1 MKTSLFRGFSF
12 LTALA
17 CAIGLGIAVPQRAAA
32 DEGDP
37 PSRAA
42 RISFLNGSVSMQP
55 AGASDWTEAVV
66 NRPMTT
72 GDKLWTDSGGRAEL
86 HAGAAAI
93 HLGERTG
100 FSFLNLDDNSIQIRL
115 TEGSINM
122 RVREL
127 RSGETYEIDT
137 PNLAFTVA
145 KAGDFR
151 IDVNENGDVTNI
163 TTFRGEGE
171 VTTGPHNS
179 SAHAADPPDRTRT
192 S

>member
-1 MKTSLFRGFSF
+1 MNPRFFQRFGF

-17 CAIGLGIAVPQRAAA
+17 CALGLGIAVPQRAAA
-32 DEGDP
+32 DESDP

-42 RISFLNGSVSMQP
+42 RISYLNGSVSMQP

-72 GDKLWTDSGGRAEL
+72 GDKLWTDNGARAEL

-93 HLGERTG
+93 HLGQRTG
-100 FSFLNLDDNSIQIRL
+100 FSFLNLDDNTVQIRL
-115 TEGSINM
+115 TEGSINV

-137 PNLAFTVA
+137 PNLAFTVTH
-145 KAGDFR
+145 AG
-151 IDVNENGDVTNI
+151 
-163 TTFRGEGE
+163 
-171 VTTGPHNS
+171 
-179 SAHAADPPDRTRT
+179 A
-192 S
+192 